1 MQLGQGAS
9 CLKIPATYDE
19 ARIHLQ
25 PHSLKGPYINKLISL
40 TASKLVFDGYFR
52 IEDEMLPID
61 RVLYLI
67 GRKREYHIRIT
78 ECKRGVDTSTYA
90 YDRRV
95 FNRMV
100 EDPALSR
107 AIRGS
112 GDRMVEDPALS
123 GAKHGSGDEDVGEHI
138 CLTPSEIV
146 ELTFRVIATD
156 LPGKALNE
164 LILAIDVREESE
176 EFSNKNWSFRDA
188 RKEREEAALPP
199 IDYSS
204 WKN

>member
-1 MQLGQGAS
+1 MQLQQDNS
-9 CLKIPATYDE
+9 PSLLKLPVDYNET
-19 ARIHLQ
+19 RIYLQ

-90 YDRRV
+90 YD
-95 FNRMV
+95 
-100 EDPALSR
+100 E
-107 AIRGS
+107 G
-112 GDRMVEDPALS
+112 
-123 GAKHGSGDEDVGEHI
+123 VGEHI

-176 EFSNKNWSFRDA
+176 EFSEKNWSFRRV

-199 IDYSS
+199 IDYSA
-204 WKN
+204 WKKLTGG